1 MDYVA
6 KYSKLHEQISSTRK
20 EVDLL
25 AATLTDTVK
34 EAGSLASVCALYDAV
49 RNLDEQ
55 LDEVKKTL
63 GKALQSLSVAVLP
76 QKFQE
81 EGVSTLTM
89 KELGARFTVNTRI
102 TASMTDKERAMEW
115 LREGGHGDII
125 VPTINSST
133 LSKFASEYVLEQG
146 QDLPDDLFKIST
158 IQHMSRT
165 KV

>member
-1 MDYVA
+1 MDYKA
-6 KYSKLHEQISSTRK
+6 KYGRLDQRIKDTAEDVENLASS
-20 EVDLL
+20 
-25 AATLTDTVK
+25 LTETVK
-34 EAGSLASVCALYDAV
+34 EAGSLAGVCALYDAV

-55 LDEVKKTL
+55 LDEAK
-63 GKALQSLSVAVLP
+63 KALSKALTHLSVSVLP

-89 KELGARFTVNTRI
+89 KELGARFTVNTRV

-146 QDLPDDLFKIST
+146 QDLPDGLFKIST

>member
-6 KYSKLHEQISSTRK
+6 KYSELNDRIQSTG
-20 EVDLL
+20 EGVNLL
-25 AATLTDTVK
+25 ASTLADTVK

-63 GKALQSLSVAVLP
+63 SKALQSLSVSVLP

-102 TASMTDKERAMEW
+102 TASMTDKDRAMEW

-125 VPTINSST
+125 VSTINSST

-146 QDLPDDLFKIST
+146 QDLPNELFKIST

>member
-6 KYSKLHEQISSTRK
+6 KFSNLSERIRETSEEVELLVSS
-20 EVDLL
+20 LP
-25 AATLTDTVK
+25 DTIK
-34 EAGSLASVCALYDAV
+34 EAGTLANMCALYDAI
-49 RNLDEQ
+49 RNLDDQIE
-55 LDEVKKTL
+55 EVGKAMS
-63 GKALQSLSVAVLP
+63 KALQLLSVTILP
-76 QKFQE
+76 QRFQE

-115 LREGGHGDII
+115 LREEGHGDII
-125 VPTINSST
+125 VPTVNSST

-146 QDLPDDLFKIST
+146 QDLPAELFKLST

>member
-1 MDYVA
+1 MDYVE
-6 KYSKLHEQISSTRK
+6 KYSALGVRIKDTGE
-20 EVDLL
+20 EVNLL
-25 AATLTDTVK
+25 AANMATTVK

-49 RNLDEQ
+49 RNLDDE
-55 LDEVKKTL
+55 LDEIKKAL
-63 GKALQSLSVAVLP
+63 SKALQTLSVAVLP

-102 TASMTDKERAMEW
+102 TASMTDKNRAMEW

-125 VPTINSST
+125 VETINSST

-146 QDLPDDLFKIST
+146 QDLPDGLFKIST